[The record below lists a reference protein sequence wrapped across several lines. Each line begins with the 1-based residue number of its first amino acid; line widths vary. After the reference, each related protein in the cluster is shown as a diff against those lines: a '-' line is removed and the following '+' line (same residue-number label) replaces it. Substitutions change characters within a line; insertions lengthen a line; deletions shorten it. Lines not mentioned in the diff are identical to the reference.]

1 MLRWI
6 DKKCLIGAVYFFPKR
21 PWELTA
27 QGIFLLKTLCFSRLA
42 LIN

>member
-6 DKKCLIGAVYFFPKR
+6 DKKRLIGAVYFFPKR

-27 QGIFLLKTLCFSRLA
+27 QGIFCSKLSAFPV
-42 LIN
+42 